1 MKQKIIIGLLAFSW
15 VLAGALVY
23 LHKDRVQLVKLP
35 PESLAEWYKPLN
47 KRHVWLHN
55 MFKLRREMQA
65 VRHYAA
71 LEQAE
76 PLALWAGR
84 LNDHYQEIRKMVP
97 EWGGRLDQD
106 SMRRLLNAQQENQYE
121 QIDGLLGELQK
132 SCDACHT
139 QFRTVTAALYRA
151 PDFSKM
157 QLRDSETLAET
168 MKALNAQ
175 VNDIKIAIGAN
186 DQVWALNSL
195 GDLKTGI
202 NEMGVLCESC
212 HSFLPKTYPDEV
224 VETALGELHTA
235 LVSGDRKQQGEALGK
250 VAVSA
255 CAQCHGTHRIAYD
268 TQQLINSKNGF
279 IELLRH

>member
-1 MKQKIIIGLLAFSW
+1 MLSW

-65 VRHYAA
+65 VEHYAA

-76 PLALWAGR
+76 PLALWTER
-84 LNDHYQEIRKMVP
+84 LNENYQEIREMVP

-106 SMRRLLNAQQENQYE
+106 VMSRLLVAQQKNQYA
-121 QIDGLLGELQK
+121 QVKVLLGDLQK
-132 SCDACHT
+132 SCDSCHV
-139 QFRTVTAALYRA
+139 QFRAVTAALYRA
-151 PDFSKM
+151 PDFA
-157 QLRDSETLAET
+157 QLQLKDSETLPET
-168 MKALNAQ
+168 MKGLNTQ
-175 VNDIKIAIGAN
+175 VNNIKIAIGAK
-186 DQVWALNSL
+186 DQAWALKSL
-195 GDLKTGI
+195 VELKTGI
-202 NEMGVLCESC
+202 NEMGAMCESC
-212 HSFLPKTYPDEV
+212 HTYLPKTYPDTV
-224 VETALGELHTA
+224 VETALDELHTA
-235 LVSGDRKQQGEALGK
+235 LLSGDVKQQGEALGK

-268 TQQLINSKNGF
+268 TQQILGESPGF
-279 IELLRH
+279 IGLFRH

>member
-1 MKQKIIIGLLAFSW
+1 LKAKILAGLLVFSW

-35 PESLAEWYKPLN
+35 PESLAEWYKPQN

-65 VRHYAA
+65 VEHYAA

-76 PLALWAGR
+76 PLALWVRR
-84 LNDHYQEIRKMVP
+84 LNENYQEIRKMVP

-106 SMRRLLNAQQENQYE
+106 VMSRLLVAQQEKQYAQVE
-121 QIDGLLGELQK
+121 VLLGDLQK
-132 SCDACHT
+132 SCDSCHV
-139 QFRTVTAALYRA
+139 QFRSVTAALYRA
-151 PDFSKM
+151 PDFT
-157 QLRDSETLAET
+157 QLRIKDSETLPET
-168 MKALNAQ
+168 MKGLNTR
-175 VNDIKIAIGAN
+175 VNNIKIAIGAK
-186 DQVWALNSL
+186 DQAWALNSL
-195 GDLKTGI
+195 AELKMGI
-202 NEMGVLCESC
+202 DEMGAMCESC
-212 HSFLPKTYPDEV
+212 HLYLPKTYPDTV
-224 VETALGELHTA
+224 VETALDELHAA
-235 LVSGDRKQQGEALGK
+235 LLSGNIKQQGEALGK

-268 TQQLINSKNGF
+268 TRQILDENLSL

>member
-1 MKQKIIIGLLAFSW
+1 MLSW

-65 VRHYAA
+65 VEHYAA

-76 PLALWAGR
+76 PLALWTER
-84 LNDHYQEIRKMVP
+84 LNENYQEIREMVP

-106 SMRRLLNAQQENQYE
+106 VMSRLLVAQQKNQYAQVE
-121 QIDGLLGELQK
+121 VLLGDLQK
-132 SCDACHT
+132 SCGSCHV
-139 QFRTVTAALYRA
+139 QFRAVTAALYRA
-151 PDFSKM
+151 PDFA
-157 QLRDSETLAET
+157 QLQLKDSETLPET
-168 MKALNAQ
+168 MKGLNTQ
-175 VNDIKIAIGAN
+175 VNNIKIAIGAK
-186 DQVWALNSL
+186 DQAWALKSL
-195 GDLKTGI
+195 SELKTGI
-202 NEMGVLCESC
+202 NEMGAMCESC
-212 HSFLPKTYPDEV
+212 HTYLPKTYPDTV
-224 VETALGELHTA
+224 VETALDELHTA
-235 LVSGDRKQQGEALGK
+235 LLSGDVKQQGEALGK

-268 TQQLINSKNGF
+268 TQQILGESPGF

>member
-1 MKQKIIIGLLAFSW
+1 MKQKLILGLLALSW

-65 VRHYAA
+65 VGHYAA
-71 LEQAE
+71 LGLAE

-84 LNDHYQEIRKMVP
+84 LNDHYQEIRSMVP

-106 SMRRLLNAQQENQYE
+106 SMQRLLKAQQENQYE
-121 QIDGLLGELQK
+121 QIDGLLGDIQK
-132 SCDACHT
+132 SCDACHAR
-139 QFRTVTAALYRA
+139 FRAITAALYRS
-151 PDFSKM
+151 PDFSQMRVK
-157 QLRDSETLAET
+157 DSEPLPET
-168 MKALNAQ
+168 MQALNTH
-175 VNDIKIAIGAN
+175 VNNIKIAIGAN
-186 DQVWALNSL
+186 DQAWALNSL
-195 GDLKTGI
+195 DDLKAGI
-202 NEMGVLCESC
+202 NKTGVLCESC
-212 HSFLPKTYPDEV
+212 HSFLPQTYPDAV
-224 VETALGELHTA
+224 VETALSELHTA
-235 LVSGDRKQQGEALGK
+235 LVSGNQKQQGEALGK

-268 TQQLINSKNGF
+268 TQQLINAKPSF